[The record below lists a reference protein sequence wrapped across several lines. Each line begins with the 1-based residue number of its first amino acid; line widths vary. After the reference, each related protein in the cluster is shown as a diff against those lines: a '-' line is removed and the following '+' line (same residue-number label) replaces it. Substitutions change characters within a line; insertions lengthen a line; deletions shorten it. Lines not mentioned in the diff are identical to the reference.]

1 MEVNQDEFAKTEE
14 NRNSVSIEISNESFK
29 EKNNI
34 QQQNNISSLTAYEY
48 IIIIKKLPLLNIKY
62 FKFGK
67 TIHFYLCCCLKEKE
81 YKLAEIPTP
90 PFSIGPECKLE

>member
-48 IIIIKKLPLLNIKY
+48 IIIIKK
-62 FKFGK
+62 
-67 TIHFYLCCCLKEKE
+67 
-81 YKLAEIPTP
+81 
-90 PFSIGPECKLE
+90 